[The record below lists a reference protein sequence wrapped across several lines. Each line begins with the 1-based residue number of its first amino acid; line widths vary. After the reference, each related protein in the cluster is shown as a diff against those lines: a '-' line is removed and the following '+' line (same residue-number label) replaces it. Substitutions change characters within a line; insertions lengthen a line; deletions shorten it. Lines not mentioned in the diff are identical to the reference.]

1 MEFISR
7 RRVLTAIIFMAVT
20 IAAAIYGSWLFGL
33 YMIILIVVGIDELTR
48 LLNHKEIYPAQ
59 TLIYLFAFLF
69 IVAGYINKPGY
80 FGIITSFGIII
91 IFINFLFVK
100 RKTTINDITAT
111 IFAVFYTGL
120 LPVHFL
126 LLRNLTAAGP
136 EPTLPLLSGG
146 AGYLLLTF
154 MTIWTSD
161 IGAYFI
167 GKKYGKHKL
176 CENISPKKTIEGAI
190 GGTLSGIIMA
200 VLMSLVTDLN
210 IIHSLIL
217 GIIIVIFAQLGDL
230 CESLIKRDAG
240 VKDSGDIVPG
250 HGGILDRA
258 DSYIFSGPA
267 AYYYIKWVVLTG
279 LL

>member
-126 LLRNLTAAGP
+126 LLRNLTA
-136 EPTLPLLSGG
+136 